1 MPSLDELK
9 TKYQSVIDL
18 AKSRGVH
25 LKNVHIEGEKLLV
38 RGDAPNQNIKNE
50 VWDQAKAVDAKYA
63 DLTLDLGLDASL
75 PVPAKIYEVKAGDT
89 LSKIAKHFYGD
100 ASQYMKIF
108 EANKDQLKDP
118 DKISVG
124 QKLKIPE

>member
-9 TKYQSVIDL
+9 AKYQSVIDL

-25 LKNVHIEGEKLLV
+25 LKNVHVEGDKLLV
-38 RGDAPNQNIKNE
+38 RGDAPNQAIKNE
-50 VWDQAKAVDAKYA
+50 VWDQVKVIDAKYA
-63 DLTLDLGLDASL
+63 DLTLDLNLDASL
-75 PVPAKIYEVKAGDT
+75 PVPGKIYEVKPGDT
-89 LSKIAKHFYGD
+89 LSKIAKHFYGN

-108 EANKDQLKDP
+108 DANKDQLKDP
-118 DKISVG
+118 DKIAVG

>member
-9 TKYQSVIDL
+9 AKYQSVIDL

-25 LKNVHIEGEKLLV
+25 LKNVHIEGEKLLL

-50 VWDQAKAVDAKYA
+50 VWDKAKAVDAKYA
-63 DLTLDLGLDASL
+63 DLTLDLGLDTSL